1 MLFSSELTKSD
12 SQIMNYFDLCFDLQ
26 SEVRGYGYEISG
38 TDLLSPLKIVHF
50 EIENINIEALQ
61 NLQRMLVT

>member
-1 MLFSSELTKSD
+1 
-12 SQIMNYFDLCFDLQ
+12 MNYFDLCFDLQ

-50 EIENINIEALQ
+50 EIENINTEALQ
-61 NLQRMLVT
+61 NLQRTLVT